1 MGVSCSLPIKGNGCV
16 HIMGDIDRGAM
27 GGVCWIRF
35 QSPGLIAA
43 LLVAAWFGGSVFQ
56 SAAAAEFFPQ
66 RPIRL
71 IVPFPPG
78 GAGDILGRMLSP
90 KLGEALGQQIVI
102 DNRGGGAQVIATQLT
117 AKAPADGYTV
127 LLASTTHGI
136 NPGLQKNL
144 PYDSIKDFT
153 PITQIAESPIIFVA
167 HPSLG
172 VSNMQE
178 LVALAKSRPGRI
190 NYASPGA
197 GTGGHMAVELL
208 KWMAGIDITHVPY
221 KGSGPALT
229 EVIAGHVPVM
239 AVSPLPVL
247 PHLRSGRLRGLATT
261 GRVRTRVAPELPT
274 VAESGVPGYQA
285 SLWYALLG
293 PAGIP
298 QPIIYR
304 LHTETSKVLKLS
316 DMAKQLLAQGAEP
329 VGNSPQ
335 ELATFLRAE
344 IDRWTRLIQETNIRA
359 D

>member
-1 MGVSCSLPIKGNGCV
+1 MD
-16 HIMGDIDRGAM
+16 DIDRGTM
-27 GGVCWIRF
+27 GGVTAVLLAAAWCGASVL
-35 QSPGLIAA
+35 QSA
-43 LLVAAWFGGSVFQ
+43 VAAE
-56 SAAAAEFFPQ
+56 AYPQ
-66 RPIRL
+66 RAIRL

-90 KLGEALGQQIVI
+90 KLGEALGQQIVV

-117 AKAPADGYTV
+117 AKASADGYTV
-127 LLASTTHGI
+127 MLASTTHGI

-153 PITQIAESPIIFVA
+153 PITQLAESAILFVA

-172 VSNMQE
+172 VSNIQE

-208 KWMAGIDITHVPY
+208 KRMAGIDLIHVPY
-221 KGSGPALT
+221 KGAGPALT
-229 EVIAGHVPVM
+229 DVIAGHVPVIC
-239 AVSPLPVL
+239 VSPLPAL
-247 PHLRSGRLRGLATT
+247 PHVKSGRLRGLATT
-261 GRVRTRVAPELPT
+261 GRVRARVAPELPT

-285 SLWYALLG
+285 NLWYALLG

-298 QPIIYR
+298 QPVVNR
-304 LHTETSKVLKLS
+304 LYAETSKVLKRSEIS
-316 DMAKQLLAQGAEP
+316 DQLLAMGAEP
-329 VGNSPQ
+329 VGNTPQ
-335 ELATFLRAE
+335 ELAKHLRSE
-344 IDRWTRLIQETNIRA
+344 IDRWTKLIRETNLRA